1 MRSLLPTNAFRR
13 ELWGVARVH
22 LHMLQID
29 LSGRRALVT
38 GANSGLGRAIAR
50 NLAAAG
56 ARVAVHA
63 LSDPVSAGAV
73 VKEIEQAGAEA
84 VAVFGDISRPSQV
97 EQVFAGVDAAFGG
110 LDILVNNAGIDGAR
124 AMCADSDPKQWE
136 TVIAIDLHGP
146 YYCTRQALQRMLPQR
161 RGVILQITSVHEFI
175 PWAGYSAYT
184 SAKAALSMFTKTV
197 AQEVATQGVRVLA
210 IAPGAIRTP
219 INADV
224 WGSPAGLR
232 DLDQKI
238 AMGRPGEPDEIGRVA
253 AFLASDLASY
263 ITGTTLAVDGGM
275 LIYPDFSHGG

>member
-1 MRSLLPTNAFRR
+1 MIS
-13 ELWGVARVH
+13 
-22 LHMLQID
+22 ID

-38 GANSGLGRAIAR
+38 GANSGLGRAIAL

-56 ARVAVHA
+56 ARVGVHY
-63 LSDPVSAGAV
+63 LSDRAA
-73 VKEIEQAGAEA
+73 AEA
-84 VAVFGDISRPSQV
+84 VIAEMPQTSGPAAVFGADVGDLAQV
-97 EQVFAGVDAAFGG
+97 DRMFAEIDATFGG
-110 LDILVNNAGIDGAR
+110 LDILINNAGLDGPR
-124 AMCADSDPKQWE
+124 EPCVDSDPTHWQK
-136 TVIAIDLHGP
+136 VIAVDLQGA
-146 YYCTRQALQRMLPQR
+146 YYCTRQALKRMLPQR

-197 AQEVATQGVRVLA
+197 AQEVATDGIRVLA

-224 WGSPAGLR
+224 WGKPDSLR
-232 DLDQKI
+232 DLDEKI
-238 AMGRPGEPDEIGRVA
+238 AMARPGEPDEIGRVA
-253 AFLASDLASY
+253 AFLVSDLASY

>member
-1 MRSLLPTNAFRR
+1 MA
-13 ELWGVARVH
+13 
-22 LHMLQID
+22 ID
-29 LSGRRALVT
+29 LTGRRALVT
-38 GANSGLGRAIAR
+38 GAHSGLGRAIAL

-56 ARVAVHA
+56 ARVAIHY
-63 LSDPVSAGAV
+63 LSDRVSAMSV
-73 VKEIEQAGAEA
+73 VTEIQQAGGQADCFPA
-84 VAVFGDISRPSQV
+84 DISQAAQV
-97 EQVFAGVDAAFGG
+97 EALFVQVDAALGG

-124 AMCADSDPKQWE
+124 ALCADSTPDKWQA
-136 TVIAIDLHGP
+136 VINVDLQGP
-146 YYCTRQALQRMLPQR
+146 YLCTRQALQRMLPQQ

-197 AQEVATQGVRVLA
+197 AQEVATQGVRVIA

-224 WGSPAGLR
+224 WNSPEGLR

-238 AMGRPGEPDEIGRVA
+238 AMNRMGEPDEIGRVA

-275 LIYPDFSHGG
+275 LIYPDFAHGG

>member
-1 MRSLLPTNAFRR
+1 MIN
-13 ELWGVARVH
+13 
-22 LHMLQID
+22 ID

-38 GANSGLGRAIAR
+38 GANSGLGRAIAL

-63 LSDPVSAGAV
+63 LNDRDAAETV
-73 VKEIEQAGAEA
+73 VKQIQQAGAEG
-84 VAVFGDISRPSQV
+84 VAVYGDISQTAQV
-97 EQVFAGVDAAFGG
+97 EKMFAGVDAAFGG
-110 LDILVNNAGIDGAR
+110 LDILVNNAGLDGAR
-124 AMCADSDPKQWE
+124 AMCADSDPQHWQA
-136 TVIAIDLHGP
+136 TIAVDLHGP
-146 YYCTRQALQRMLPQR
+146 YCCTRQALKRMLPQR
-161 RGVILQITSVHEFI
+161 RGVILNITSVHEFI

-210 IAPGAIRTP
+210 IAPGAICTP

-224 WGSPAGLR
+224 WGNPDGLR

-238 AMGRPGEPDEIGRVA
+238 AMSRPGEPDEIGRVA

-263 ITGTTLAVDGGM
+263 ITGTSLAVDGGM
-275 LIYPDFSHGG
+275 LIYPDFGHGG

>member
-1 MRSLLPTNAFRR
+1 MIA
-13 ELWGVARVH
+13 
-22 LHMLQID
+22 ID

-38 GANSGLGRAIAR
+38 GANSGLGRAIAL

-63 LSDPVSAGAV
+63 LNDRISAKAV
-73 VKEIEQAGAEA
+73 VKQIQQAGGEA
-84 VAVFGDISRPSQV
+84 VAVYGDVSQPAQV
-97 EQVFAGVDAAFGG
+97 EKMFAEVEAVFGG
-110 LDILVNNAGIDGAR
+110 LDILVNNAGMDGAR
-124 AMCADSDPKQWE
+124 EMCADSDPEHWWA
-136 TVIAIDLHGP
+136 VIAVDLQGP
-146 YYCTRQALQRMLPQR
+146 YYCTRQALRRMLLQR
-161 RGVILQITSVHEFI
+161 RGVIIQITSVHEFI

-219 INADV
+219 INAGV
-224 WGSPAGLR
+224 WGNPGSLR

-238 AMGRPGEPDEIGRVA
+238 AMNRLGEPDEIGRVA

>member
-1 MRSLLPTNAFRR
+1 MIT
-13 ELWGVARVH
+13 
-22 LHMLQID
+22 ID

-38 GANSGLGRAIAR
+38 GANSGLGRAIAL

-56 ARVAVHA
+56 AHVAVHA
-63 LSDPVSAGAV
+63 LNDAVSAEAVVKQIQQAGAGAV
-73 VKEIEQAGAEA
+73 A
-84 VAVFGDISRPSQV
+84 VYGDVSQPAQV
-97 EQVFAGVDAAFGG
+97 EKMFADVDAAFGG
-110 LDILVNNAGIDGAR
+110 LDILVNNAGLDGAR
-124 AMCADSDPKQWE
+124 AMCADSDPQHWQA
-136 TVIAIDLHGP
+136 VIAVDLQGP
-146 YYCTRQALQRMLPQR
+146 YYCTRQALKRMLPQR
-161 RGVILQITSVHEFI
+161 RGVILNITSVHEFI

-224 WGSPAGLR
+224 WGNPDSLR
-232 DLDQKI
+232 DLDRKI
-238 AMGRPGEPDEIGRVA
+238 AMSRPGEPDEIGRVA

>member
-1 MRSLLPTNAFRR
+1 MIS
-13 ELWGVARVH
+13 
-22 LHMLQID
+22 ID

-38 GANSGLGRAIAR
+38 GANSGLGRAIAL

-56 ARVAVHA
+56 ARVGVHY
-63 LSDPVSAGAV
+63 LSDRAAADAVVREIAAKGGAGAAFTADV
-73 VKEIEQAGAEA
+73 
-84 VAVFGDISRPSQV
+84 SRLNDVDRMFS
-97 EQVFAGVDAAFGG
+97 EVDAAFGG
-110 LDILVNNAGIDGAR
+110 LDILVNNAGMDGKR
-124 AMCADSDPKQWE
+124 ALCSDSDPAAWQA
-136 TVIAIDLHGP
+136 VIAVNLSGC
-146 YYCTRQALQRMLPQR
+146 YFCTRQALKHMVPQK

-184 SAKAALSMFTKTV
+184 SAKAALSMFSKTV

-210 IAPGAIRTP
+210 IAPGAIRTA

-224 WGSPAGLR
+224 WSQPASLR

-238 AMGRPGEPDEIGRVA
+238 AMGRIGEADEIGRVA